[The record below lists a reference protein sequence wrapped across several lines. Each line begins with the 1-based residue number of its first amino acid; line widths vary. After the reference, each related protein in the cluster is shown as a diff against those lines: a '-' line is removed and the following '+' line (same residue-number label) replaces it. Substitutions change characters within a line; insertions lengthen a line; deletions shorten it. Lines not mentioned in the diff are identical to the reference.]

1 MKKMISLLS
10 VALMAS
16 SVFAAP
22 ATAKK
27 MQVDNSNLP
36 VKEQVTKDYE
46 RIGIDASQKAI
57 VPFALKTVSAEQ
69 KAQAFQNET
78 SKIKEPRKAVQAN
91 GPVAFYYKPEGTFFA
106 GIDNILGTRIF
117 ELYPTVA
124 GSWLNGVE
132 TWVWPNHSRNADELT
147 YVTSLDK
154 RGNKT
159 GWDIDAEGNFVD
171 TLPASMKGDIDF
183 LYSYRMPLQIASNAE
198 GKDNFLLAGE
208 KTTRPDTLKLT
219 DAWTVGGMLA
229 PYSLVGIGADGM
241 WPLTNAIFNTP
252 KYGDGMKFI
261 YGIDSVAE
269 NNYNISYIFGTTP
282 VVIPV
287 GLDTVSLEPLVI
299 DTILDTIQPSMLY
312 TYYEKPMSPLYI
324 EDITV
329 ALVAVKNDLTG
340 YAEPVLDSLKL
351 IVVDKYNKPITK
363 KAVIATINDTASML
377 SYPGKLVTFKL
388 QTEDDYGTV
397 TKGIV
402 VNDEFKVIIAGLN
415 RPGNN
420 FGVWAGYNP
429 FTGGSTLVIDDEEN
443 PQYYAPY
450 DPFIMLNGVMST
462 FEHAAHSPE
471 MFNMPDEYTSDTIN
485 MVVEYDPTYQE
496 YWAYHADGYFEGYIP
511 MVCATELLYDT
522 ITYQYNF
529 KLDFPDWAQ
538 VDMTGYDDI
547 ISEGYTYTYWNYF
560 GAYNILIWGDATDT
574 DVDMPAVGDEIKID
588 AKGRQMI
595 FKVVETKNMPQGIKN
610 VKAINDNKT
619 YNVLGIEVGEDYKG
633 VVIRNGEKFIR

>member
-27 MQVDNSNLP
+27 MQVDNFNLP
-36 VKEQVTKDYE
+36 VKEQVTKNYE
-46 RIGIDASQKAI
+46 RIGVDASKKTI

-69 KAQAFQNET
+69 KAQALKNET
-78 SKIKEPRKAVQAN
+78 GKIKEPRKAVQAD
-91 GPVAFYYKPEGTFFA
+91 GPVGFYFKPDGTFFA
-106 GIDNILGTRIF
+106 GIDNVLGTSIF
-117 ELYPTVA
+117 EAYSTVV

-132 TWVWPNHSRNADELT
+132 TWVWPNHSRNADEVT

-154 RGNKT
+154 RGSKT

-171 TLPASMKGDIDF
+171 TLPAANKGDIDF
-183 LYSYRMPLQIASNAE
+183 LYSYRMPLQIASTTEA
-198 GKDNFLLAGE
+198 KDNFLLAGAE
-208 KTTRPDTLKLT
+208 TTRPDTLKLL

-229 PYSLVGIGADGM
+229 PYSLLGIGADGM
-241 WPLTNAIFNTP
+241 WPLTNAIFSTP
-252 KYGDGMKFI
+252 KFGDGMGFV
-261 YGIDSVAE
+261 YSIDSVAE
-269 NNYNISYIFGTTP
+269 SNYNISYIYGSTP
-282 VVIPV
+282 VVVPA
-287 GLDTVSLEPLVI
+287 GLDTISLEPLVI
-299 DTILDTIQPSMLY
+299 DTLLDTIQPANLI
-312 TYYEKPMSPLYI
+312 TFYEKPMSPLYI
-324 EDITV
+324 ENITI
-329 ALVAVKNDLTG
+329 ALVALKNNLYYTN
-340 YAEPVLDSLKL
+340 PIFDSLMVAVFDKD
-351 IVVDKYNKPITK
+351 DKYITSS
-363 KAVIATINDTASML
+363 IATINDTTSMM

-388 QTEDDYGTV
+388 QTEDAYGTV

-402 VNDEFKVIIAGLN
+402 VDDEFKVVVYGLD

-420 FGVWAGYNP
+420 FGIWAAANP
-429 FTGGSTLVIDDEEN
+429 YTGGQTLVIDDEGGI
-443 PQYYAPY
+443 QYYAPY

-485 MVVEYDPTYQE
+485 MIVEYDPTYQE

-511 MVCATELLYDT
+511 MVCATELLFDT

-547 ISEGYTYTYWNYF
+547 IWEGYTYTYWNYF